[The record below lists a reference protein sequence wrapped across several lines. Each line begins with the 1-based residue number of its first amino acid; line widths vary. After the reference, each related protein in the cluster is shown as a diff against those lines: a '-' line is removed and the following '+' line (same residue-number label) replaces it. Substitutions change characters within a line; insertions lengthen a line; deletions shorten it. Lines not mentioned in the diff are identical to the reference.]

1 MFIHLVF
8 FKLIWLLGGSNV
20 LLTAGVCNALF
31 RWQPG
36 CLVDLRY
43 WGMRFQ
49 HSPTASGLA
58 SVARG
63 STDRTAFYLSFV

>member
-1 MFIHLVF
+1 M
-8 FKLIWLLGGSNV
+8 
-20 LLTAGVCNALF
+20 LLTAGACNALF

-36 CLVDLRY
+36 CLVDLWY
-43 WGMRFQ
+43 WGVRFQ